1 MDRHYIEG
9 ATRHAVEAAHQKD
22 LDIQDQYGVNIMTY
36 WFDEERSTSFCLI
49 DAPNKEA
56 VQHVHGAAH
65 GSVPHEIIEVD
76 PTVVEAFLGRIKDPI
91 PVKAQGTAGDEFVD
105 SAFRTIMFTDLQD
118 STATTTR
125 LGDSKAMHLLRIHNA
140 LTRNALREYNGSEVK
155 HTGDGFM
162 ASFAPISDAV
172 KCAVAIQQAFAA
184 YNEEEPEEKMHVR
197 IGLSA
202 GEPVQ
207 EDGDLFGT
215 TVQLAARLC
224 GHAEPD
230 RILTAQVVRDQCMDE
245 KFSFSDLG
253 EVRPKGFDHPIRLYE
268 VKWQEAWND
277 PGYYL

>member
-1 MDRHYIEG
+1 MPIYMDRHYIEG

-22 LDIQDQYGVNIMTY
+22 LEIQDEYGVQIKTY
-36 WFDEERSTSFCLI
+36 WFDEERSTSFCLL
-49 DAPNKEA
+49 DAPDKEA
-56 VQHVHGAAH
+56 VKRVHGAAH

-76 PTVVEAFLGRIKDPI
+76 PTVVEAFLGRITDPI
-91 PVKAQGTAGDEFVD
+91 PVKAQEDADDAFVD

-125 LGDSKAMHLLRIHNA
+125 LGDKKAMHLLRIHNA
-140 LTRNALREYNGSEVK
+140 LTRNALREHNGSEVK

-162 ASFAPISDAV
+162 VSFAPVTDAV

-184 YNEEEPEEKMHVR
+184 YNEEEPEEEMHVR

-202 GEPVQ
+202 GEPVH
-207 EDGDLFGT
+207 EDGDLFGA

-230 RILTAQVVRDQCMDE
+230 RILTAEVVRNQCLDE
-245 KFSFSDLG
+245 EFSFSDLG
-253 EVRPKGFDHPIRLYE
+253 EVRPKGFEHPIRLYE
-268 VKWQEAWND
+268 VKWQE
-277 PGYYL
+277 PKS